1 MELTRLQ
8 RREVVDGD
16 GRRVGTVVDV
26 AVSLA
31 ETYPAVTHLLV
42 HTAPGSTVVIPWS
55 QVRWVGETRL
65 ELRPWG

>member
-16 GRRVGTVVDV
+16 GRRVGTVADV

-31 ETYPAVTHLLV
+31 ETYPAVTHVLV
-42 HTAPGSTVVIPWS
+42 RTASVTAMSCIAL
-55 QVRWVGETRL
+55 VGACVAGL
-65 ELRPWG
+65 AVLSLW